1 MAAKTISFP
10 KGKGHLTHNNR
21 DFISKNVVPERT
33 FWNRVYMQESLEQA
47 YEKCFGQALMDYNAT
62 QKRKDRRK
70 ENYLKEIENSGNKEK
85 TFYENI
91 VQIGKKE
98 DTPVV
103 DTDGNLTE
111 EAKVAIEILEQYA
124 KTFQERNPNLYL
136 FNCVMHLDEA
146 TPHLHIDYI
155 PVAHGYKTGM
165 ETRNSLTKALQQMGF
180 AKAVSKK
187 ENETVAWQQR
197 ERAYLTDLCRE
208 KGIDIEVLGIQ
219 RDNLSLPEYKAA
231 MREVEA
237 LEQQAE
243 EMEMHNK
250 ELATQAGELAKQIDE
265 LEARDKSNQELLEKH
280 NLRATTLK
288 TISKEVDAETK
299 NMKSVAIPVNNLF
312 GGEEYVKVKKSDW
325 NKIIDAFSRAVSR
338 NHLLEKY
345 EKKISALEKKIVTLT
360 HQIEKLKQ
368 FVASRGLGEAF
379 VEFVKSLAP
388 KSFKQKLEEKKADVA
403 EQNRLRKTTQQEM
416 PDKKKK
422 LQQVM

>member
-280 NLRATTLK
+280 DLRATTLK

-388 KSFKQKLEEKKADVA
+388 KSFKQKLE
-403 EQNRLRKTTQQEM
+403 
-416 PDKKKK
+416 
-422 LQQVM
+422 